1 MSLRTFFLLM
11 TMAAATA
18 TGVSADERV
27 ATFGG
32 GCFWCM
38 EPPFDELDGVI
49 STTSG
54 YMGGSVEQPTYE
66 QVTRGGTGHV
76 EVVQVRYDDDLVTYD
91 ELLHVYWRNV
101 DPLTD
106 NRQFCDAGESYRPV
120 IFAHTPRQREAA
132 EASKQALVES
142 DRFDSPIIV
151 PIEDADTFW
160 PAEGYH
166 QDYYRKN
173 PVRYKFYRWNCGRQ
187 ARLDELWG
195 DEAGG

>member
-1 MSLRTFFLLM
+1 MKIRLLFSVALLSLVALVQ
-11 TMAAATA
+11 AE
-18 TGVSADERV
+18 ERV

-38 EPPFDELDGVI
+38 EPPYDRLEGVI

-54 YMGGSVEQPTYE
+54 YMGGSVDNPSYE
-66 QVTRGGTGHV
+66 QVVRGGTGHV
-76 EVVQVRYDDDLVTYD
+76 EVVQVRYDDERVSYE
-91 ELLHVYWRNV
+91 ELLHVFWRNI

-120 IFAHTPRQREAA
+120 IFAHGAEQRAAA

-142 DRFDSPIIV
+142 NRFEQPIIV
-151 PIEDADTFW
+151 PIETAETFW
-160 PAEGYH
+160 PAETYH
-166 QDYYRKN
+166 QDYYEKN
-173 PVRYKFYRWNCGRQ
+173 SVRYKYYRWRCGRDE
-187 ARLDELWG
+187 RLEELWG

>member
-1 MSLRTFFLLM
+1 MKIRLLFSAALLSLVALVQ
-11 TMAAATA
+11 AE
-18 TGVSADERV
+18 ERV

-38 EPPFDELDGVI
+38 EPPYDRLEGVI

-54 YMGGSVEQPTYE
+54 YMGGSVDNPSYE
-66 QVTRGGTGHV
+66 QVVRGGTGHV
-76 EVVQVRYDDDLVTYD
+76 EVVQVRYDDERVSYE
-91 ELLHVYWRNV
+91 ELLHVFWRNI

-120 IFAHTPRQREAA
+120 IFAHGAEQRAAA

-142 DRFDSPIIV
+142 NRFEQPIIV
-151 PIEDADTFW
+151 PIETAETFW
-160 PAEGYH
+160 PAETYH
-166 QDYYRKN
+166 QDYYEKN
-173 PVRYKFYRWNCGRQ
+173 SVRYKYYRWRCGRDE
-187 ARLDELWG
+187 RLEELWG

>member
-1 MSLRTFFLLM
+1 MK
-11 TMAAATA
+11 TA
-18 TGVSADERV
+18 TLLAALLAASFAGPDALAAERV

-38 EPPFDELDGVI
+38 EPPYDAMDGVI

-54 YMGGSVEQPTYE
+54 YMGGTVAQPTYE
-66 QVTRGGTGHV
+66 QVVRGGTGHV
-76 EVVQVRYDDDLVTYD
+76 EVVQVRYDDEVVDY
-91 ELLHVYWRNV
+91 EQLLHVFWRNI

-120 IFAHTPRQREAA
+120 IFVHDADQRAAA
-132 EASKQALVES
+132 EASKRALVAS
-142 DRFDSPIIV
+142 GRFEQPIIV
-151 PIEDADTFW
+151 PIEAAETFW

-166 QDYYRKN
+166 QDYYEKN
-173 PVRYKFYRWNCGRQ
+173 PVRYKYYRWRCGRDE
-187 ARLDELWG
+187 RLEELWG

>member
-1 MSLRTFFLLM
+1 MKIRLLFSAALLSLVALVQ
-11 TMAAATA
+11 AE
-18 TGVSADERV
+18 ERV

-38 EPPFDELDGVI
+38 EPPYDRLEGVI

-54 YMGGSVEQPTYE
+54 YMGGSVDNPSYE
-66 QVTRGGTGHV
+66 QVVRGGTGHV
-76 EVVQVRYDDDLVTYD
+76 EVVQVRYDDERVSYE
-91 ELLHVYWRNV
+91 ELLHVFWRNI

-120 IFAHTPRQREAA
+120 IFAHGAEQRAAA

-142 DRFDSPIIV
+142 NRFEQPIIV
-151 PIEDADTFW
+151 PIETAETFW
-160 PAEGYH
+160 PAETYH
-166 QDYYRKN
+166 QHYYEKN
-173 PVRYKFYRWNCGRQ
+173 SVRYKYYRWRCGRDE
-187 ARLDELWG
+187 RLEELWG